1 MAEMSA
7 SFEKLV
13 GDIAKVNSWEFKTD
27 GDSCLLTVD
36 LREGRKQ
43 LVRLATGVDHMR
55 NPTVLFYS
63 KVGLLKDVEAERAL
77 RANAITSYG
86 ALAAIGDDLVMR
98 GTTFVGQ
105 GSLSAK
111 EMGAMVKH
119 IAIYADHMERELYGK
134 QDRY

>member
-1 MAEMSA
+1 MAELSA

-13 GDIAKVNSWEFKTD
+13 NDIAKVNGWECRTE
-27 GDSCLLTVD
+27 GDNCVLTVE
-36 LREGRKQ
+36 LKEGRKQ
-43 LVRLATGVDHMR
+43 QVRLATGVDHMR

-63 KVGLLKDVEAERAL
+63 KVGALKDVEAERAL

-105 GSLSAK
+105 GSLTAK
-111 EMGAMVKH
+111 EMGAMVRH

-134 QDRY
+134 EDRF

>member
-1 MAEMSA
+1 MAETSA
-7 SFEKLV
+7 TFEKLV
-13 GDIAKVNSWEFKTD
+13 GDIAKANSWEFKTD

-36 LREGRKQ
+36 LKEGRKQ
-43 LVRLATGVDHMR
+43 QVRMATGVDHMR

-63 KVGLLKDVEAERAL
+63 KVGLLKDVEPERAL

-105 GSLSAK
+105 GSLTAK
-111 EMGAMVKH
+111 ELGAMIRH

-134 QDRY
+134 EDRY

>member
-13 GDIAKVNSWEFKTD
+13 SDIAKVNSWEFKTD
-27 GDSCLLTVD
+27 GDSCLLSVE
-36 LREGRKQ
+36 LKEGRKQ
-43 LVRLATGVDHMR
+43 QVRLTTGVDHMR

-63 KVGLLKDVEAERAL
+63 KVGLLKDVEPERAL

-111 EMGAMVKH
+111 ELGAMVKH

-134 QDRY
+134 EDRF

>member
-1 MAEMSA
+1 MAEKSA
-7 SFEKLV
+7 TFEKLV
-13 GDIAKVNSWEFKTD
+13 GDIAKINSWEFKTD

-36 LREGRKQ
+36 LKEGRKQ
-43 LVRLATGVDHMR
+43 LVRLTTGVDHMR

-111 EMGAMVKH
+111 ELGAMVKH

>member
-1 MAEMSA
+1 MAELSA

-13 GDIAKVNSWEFKTD
+13 NDIAKANGWEFRTE
-27 GDSCLLTVD
+27 GDSCMLTVE
-36 LREGRKQ
+36 LKEGRKQ
-43 LVRLATGVDHMR
+43 QVRLTTGVDHMR

-63 KVGLLKDVEAERAL
+63 KVGALKDVEAERAL

-105 GSLSAK
+105 GSLTAK
-111 EMGAMVKH
+111 ELGAMVRH

-134 QDRY
+134 EDRF

>member
-1 MAEMSA
+1 MAELSA

-13 GDIAKVNSWEFKTD
+13 NDIAKVNGWECRTE
-27 GDSCLLTVD
+27 GDNCVLTVE
-36 LREGRKQ
+36 LKEGRKQ
-43 LVRLATGVDHMR
+43 QVRLATGVDHMR
-55 NPTVLFYS
+55 NPTMLFYS
-63 KVGLLKDVEAERAL
+63 KVGALKDVEAERAL

-105 GSLSAK
+105 GSLTAK
-111 EMGAMVKH
+111 EMGAMVRH

-134 QDRY
+134 EDRF

>member
-1 MAEMSA
+1 MADTTA
-7 SFEKLV
+7 TFHKLV
-13 GDIAKVNSWEFKTD
+13 GDIAKANGWEFKTD

-36 LREGRKQ
+36 LKEGRKQ
-43 LVRLATGVDHMR
+43 QVRLTTGLDHMR

-105 GSLSAK
+105 GSLTAK
-111 EMGAMVKH
+111 EMGAMIRH

-134 QDRY
+134 EDRY